1 MFKRI
6 LFMGRKKDKYSK
18 LLVSDLK
25 KLTKNIKIFYSKN
38 NNKKINKKLFNV
50 PKFWYDYIICFRSY
64 YILNKSEITKSKFAS
79 INFHPGPPEY
89 RGIGCINYALYDNV
103 KNYGVTAHLISE
115 KIDSGKIIDVKKIK
129 ILKTDNLESL
139 LKKTH
144 FTQYIQAKKIIKLLY
159 ENNNNLKN
167 LIYKFRKK
175 KWSKSIKS
183 RKDLDKFYE
192 IKKNIKKDQLSRK
205 IRATFTKK
213 YKPYF
218 ISNKKKIIMKN
229 EMLINKYFPIY
240 KL

>member
-6 LFMGRKKDKYSK
+6 LFMGRKNDKYSK
-18 LLVSDLK
+18 LLASDLK
-25 KLTKNIKIFYSKN
+25 KLTKNIKIFYSKKSN
-38 NNKKINKKLFNV
+38 EKINKKLFNV
-50 PKFWYDYIICFRSY
+50 PKFWYDYIICFKSY
-64 YILNKSEITKSKFAS
+64 YILSKSEINKSKFAS

-89 RGIGCINYALYDNV
+89 RGIGCINYALYDNI
-103 KNYGVTAHLISE
+103 KTYGVTAHLMSK

-129 ILKTDNLESL
+129 ILKTDNLDSL

-159 ENNNNLKN
+159 KNDNNLKN
-167 LIYKFRKK
+167 LIFKSKKK

-183 RKDLDKFYE
+183 RKDLNKFYE
-192 IKKNIKKDQLSRK
+192 INKNIKKDELKRK

-213 YKPYF
+213 YKPYL
-218 ISNKKKIIMKN
+218 IINNKKIIMKN
-229 EMLINKYFPIY
+229 QNFINKYFPIS